1 MITPVSTKSLF
12 EATRAALLR
21 SQSGLVA
28 AQKETTTG
36 RHADVGKSLGF
47 LTGHA
52 VSLRND
58 YAQLGAIRD
67 ANGIAETRLSATQSV
82 LEGLAEDAQS
92 FLGSLIGARSADG
105 GARVLAAAAEARL
118 KSLVNGI
125 NTTID
130 GVHIFAGIAS
140 DSAPLE
146 DYFGNPAPASQAVA
160 NAFYAAFG
168 LTPSDPGVS
177 GISKADMEMF
187 LAGDF
192 AALFEEPSWSTN
204 WSKASNENISSRIST
219 NEVIATSAN
228 ANASAMRKLV
238 SAYVMVADLGGQQL
252 NDGAIQAIV
261 DAAIEAAGG
270 AIQEL
275 TGLRTELGIAED
287 RIATAN
293 ERMSIAMDVLSKH
306 VTNLEAVDPYEASLR
321 VTSLLTQIET
331 AYALTARLQ
340 QMSLIYHL

>member
-1 MITPVSTKSLF
+1 
-12 EATRAALLR
+12 
-21 SQSGLVA
+21 
-28 AQKETTTG
+28 
-36 RHADVGKSLGF
+36 
-47 LTGHA
+47 
-52 VSLRND
+52 
-58 YAQLGAIRD
+58 
-67 ANGIAETRLSATQSV
+67 
-82 LEGLAEDAQS
+82 LAEDAQS

-146 DYFGNPAPASQAVA
+146 DYFGNPAPASRQAVA
-160 NAFYAAFG
+160 GAFYAAFG

-177 GISKADMEMF
+177 GISKADMETF
-187 LAGDF
+187 LASDF
-192 AALFEEPSWSTN
+192 TALFEEPSWSTD

-219 NEVIATSAN
+219 NEVIQTSTN

-252 NDGAIQAIV
+252 DDGAFQAIV

-275 TGLRTELGIAED
+275 TALRTELGMAED

-293 ERMSIAMDVLSKH
+293 ERMSIEMDVLSKH